1 MIEMQNEI
9 IEKMTETGKASYTAM
24 QELNAINSKI
34 FKNLA
39 ELQMEFAA
47 YSIESG
53 VELVKTL
60 STSTNYKDLL
70 AAETKYATE
79 YGTKAMELGSK
90 SADILNGSRD
100 DVVTIFE
107 KNIESAT
114 VDSKPVAKKPAA
126 KRSKKAA

>member
-1 MIEMQNEI
+1 MQNEI